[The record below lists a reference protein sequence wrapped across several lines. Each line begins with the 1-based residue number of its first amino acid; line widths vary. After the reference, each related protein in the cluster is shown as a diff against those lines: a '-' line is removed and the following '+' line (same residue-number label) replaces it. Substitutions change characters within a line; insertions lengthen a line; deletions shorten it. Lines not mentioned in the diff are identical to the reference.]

1 MLLLVYHAFI
11 KVIRIVA
18 TDAARTFIDE
28 STFDV
33 PIYNDVDEWNMWK
46 KRGDPVLHIGWFL

>member
-1 MLLLVYHAFI
+1 MTGLCEFI
-11 KVIRIVA
+11 KVIRVVA

-28 STFDV
+28 SAFDV

-46 KRGDPVLHIGWFL
+46 KRGDPVLHIG